1 MNYRHAFH
9 AGNFSDVLKHI
20 LLSRALLYLTRKD
33 QPLRFIDTHAGVGR
47 YDLGGDAAKRSPE
60 WRDGIGRLLKAKPPA
75 EISALLAPYL
85 DAVGAFD
92 AAEGR
97 PLSYPGSPAL
107 AQALLRPQDRIAL
120 CEAHD
125 EEREGLVAA
134 LGHDARLSITGT
146 DGYVA
151 LNAYVPPK
159 ERRGLVLIDPPYEAT
174 HEAKR
179 VEAALGK
186 ALFKWPRGVY
196 MLWRPIKD
204 EADDRHFRN
213 SIAALGVGSPLR
225 VELDVGPIAPGPNSP
240 NPLRRTGLLF
250 VNPPFGL
257 IDEAK
262 ALMPYLTKLLTR
274 GGEGSFVCDWLRRP
288 E

>member
-204 EADDRHFRN
+204 EADDRHFLN
-213 SIAALGVGSPLR
+213 SIAALGVGSLLR

>member
-204 EADDRHFRN
+204 EADDRHFLN